1 MKFIG
6 RLLKFVIQSFIQPFI
21 TNPNKIITDR
31 PFIGKTHAL
40 IWAVKKSCDANF
52 YITYVDLVF
61 ASLITEATLNY
72 TLEEGPDKGKSV
84 AYFLARSGEGRAL
97 LAYDNHALGKLIIN
111 RAERSPGFEAG
122 PRYFEDPE
130 ILQQFM
136 LKFPDRRGEIKSE
149 APSHVKRLKDYLPL
163 TTTCKSLNLKNREIE
178 AAKVQSQ
185 QSANERADMNQNSLD
200 SREQEV
206 IISLSGLR
214 LFPEVSSDASATQH
228 QSLSPN

>member
-97 LAYDNHALGKLIIN
+97 LAHNNFALGSKISAETLNHIIEEGYHDEGYSVAYWLATFPTG
-111 RAERSPGFEAG
+111 RAML
-122 PRYFEDPE
+122 YWLK
-130 ILQQFM
+130 ILKHNNYQ
-136 LKFPDRRGEIKSE
+136 LGSKISAETLNHIIKKGEQKGKSV
-149 APSHVKRLKDYLPL
+149 AY
-163 TTTCKSLNLKNREIE
+163 
-178 AAKVQSQ
+178 
-185 QSANERADMNQNSLD
+185 
-200 SREQEV
+200 
-206 IISLSGLR
+206 
-214 LFPEVSSDASATQH
+214 
-228 QSLSPN
+228 